1 MKRGVLEKD
10 VLVSSPKVLPV
21 IEIQTSSYGHPRN
34 ATKTYDISSK
44 LRQMIEAQV
53 TTANRAVSG
62 GTGSGIGS
70 HRR

>member
-10 VLVSSPKVLPV
+10 VLVNSPKVLPV
-21 IEIQTSSYGHPRN
+21 IEILTSRYGHPRN

-53 TTANRAVSG
+53 RTANRAIYKG
-62 GTGSGIGS
+62 PRSGIGP
-70 HRR
+70 HLR